1 MNWLDW
7 VIVILLAVPTLDGLR
22 KGDGCLG
29 GIIKGAISL
38 LMAAIVIGAL
48 LWGMQWFNARKTP
61 LFFPEAME
69 GSVMVGHLNRIVDG
83 F

>member
-7 VIVILLAVPTLDGLR
+7 IIVILLVCSLLDGLR

-38 LMAAIVIGAL
+38 LLSAIVIGAL
-48 LWGMQWFNARKTP
+48 LWGMQWFNAEKSP
-61 LFFPEAME
+61 FFFPEAME
-69 GSVMVGHLNRIVDG
+69 QSRMVGHLNELVDG
-83 F
+83 W